1 MNSIPPAVIEHAS
14 GEPKL
19 ESDPATDFGGIKK
32 YLIAGLIIY
41 LLIFVGYGCFAWC
54 QQVEPGVGVF
64 GDAFGAL
71 NAFFSGLGFFGLAVA
86 IYLQR
91 QQLLIQ
97 SNELRLQRE
106 ELALTRTELTRTA
119 TAQEQTE
126 AALRRQLIVMTLSS
140 RLDAI
145 VLLIRE
151 EESHLR
157 TFHKLGQIDSE
168 TVHQLEQRLTNVRKA
183 DDTQVE
189 GRWCLIQ
196 NLENLISL
204 RKDLASIHAELR
216 KV

>member
-1 MNSIPPAVIEHAS
+1 MNSTRPTVIEHAS

-19 ESDPATDFGGIKK
+19 ESDPATDLGGIKK
-32 YLIAGLIIY
+32 YLIAGFIVY

-54 QQVEPGVGVF
+54 QQIEPGVGVF

-71 NAFFSGLGFFGLAVA
+71 NAFFSGLGFFVLAVA

-126 AALRRQLIVMTLSS
+126 AALRRQLTIMTLSS

-157 TFHKLGQIDSE
+157 TFHQLGQIDSE
-168 TVHQLEQRLTNVRKA
+168 TVSQLQQRLAGLRSGG
-183 DDTQVE
+183 DPHLQ
-189 GRWCLIQ
+189 GRDCLIR
-196 NLENLISL
+196 NLESLISL
-204 RKDLASIHAELR
+204 RTDLASIHAELR